1 MRKSIALGIAAIF
14 VSGGVALAVQ
24 QGAAAKKLLVKS
36 PPSGN
41 KKIVY
46 LSKNT
51 TATLDLSYNDPIS
64 FGASFFIDIAGPA
77 GGSQCMLL
85 PSSGWSPIGTI
96 GRKYKDPTLANGPVK
111 VALIK
116 KTPSGNFLLKI
127 IAKNGTG
134 IAAITFDPGGPTT
147 SYNTNFKINGG
158 GDEWCASNGTAVP
171 TTNDGTKF
179 LVKNDDGTTCVAACS
194 SPSGA
199 FLELAAAF

>member
-1 MRKSIALGIAAIF
+1 MRKSIALGIAAVF

-51 TATLDLSYNDPIS
+51 SSTVEGNPTTN
-64 FGASFFIDIAGPA
+64 GASFNIVIGGDGTQCVNLPA
-77 GGSQCMLL
+77 GNWTATSVGY
-85 PSSGWSPIGTI
+85 
-96 GRKYKDPTLANGPVK
+96 KYKDPQLANGPVK

-116 KTPSGNFLLKI
+116 KTPSGNFLLKV
-127 IAKNGTG
+127 IAKGSN
-134 IAAITFDPGGPTT
+134 ITVVPGNPTT
-147 SYNTNFKINGG
+147 GYNTNFKINGG
-158 GDEWCASNGTAVP
+158 GDEYCASNGSATP
-171 TTNDGTKF
+171 TKNTDKKF
-179 LVKNDDGTTCVAACS
+179 RVKNDTGTTCAAACS

-199 FLELAAAF
+199 FLTASLVF